1 MRRIRGIS
9 SFAVALATIGLAHT
23 ASAQQVVVAASPSA
37 EDVGVDRAGGSIAAI
52 LGFGAHSGAGFGLG
66 VEGGYTLPMH
76 LYLGGNLT
84 YFTGSDSVTSYIF
97 EGQVG
102 YDLGIIKAAPIL
114 IRPYVG
120 IGYQNFTASAFGVS
134 VSAGGAVITP
144 GVVGTYFITP
154 HIFAGADIRL
164 DYSTS
169 SAGGGI
175 FDLFATGGYKF

>member
-1 MRRIRGIS
+1 MRMIRGIS
-9 SFAVALATIGLAHT
+9 SVAVALATIGLAHT
-23 ASAQQVVVAASPSA
+23 ASAEQVVVAAPSA
-37 EDVGVDRAGGSIAAI
+37 EEVGVDRAGGSVAAI
-52 LGFGAHSGAGFGLG
+52 LGFGTHSGTGFGLG
-66 VEGGYTLPMH
+66 AEGGYTLPMH
-76 LYLGGNLT
+76 LYIGGNFT
-84 YFTGSDSVTSYIF
+84 YFTGSNSVSAYLF

-102 YDLGIIKAAPIL
+102 YDLGVIKAAPIL

-120 IGYQNFTASAFGVS
+120 LGYETFTASAFGVS
-134 VSAGGAVITP
+134 LSAGGAVITP